1 MSGSGDATASEGM
14 TPELAAHLD
23 SVLIG
28 GREQRAIVISDH
40 DPSWATRAAV
50 LIHSIRLGLGPIALS
65 VEHIGSTSVPGLAAK
80 AIIDVLLVVR
90 DLDAEQTYVEPLQ
103 ALGLQ
108 LRVREA
114 GHRMLRTAELDVHL
128 HVLPRGTSEEVAYL
142 DLRDWLRVNTA
153 DRELYES
160 TKRALAARTWE
171 DMNLYADAKSE
182 VIGQVLARARQWRAT
197 RRIEEESRYHLG
209 TAHSP
214 CPPPAT

>member
-1 MSGSGDATASEGM
+1 MAQLMPDSGETTTERM
-14 TPELAAHLD
+14 TPQLAAHLD

-40 DPSWATRAAV
+40 DPSWATRAAA
-50 LIHSIRLGLGPIALS
+50 LIQSIRRALGPIALS

-90 DLDAEQTYVEPLQ
+90 DLDAEQMYVEPLQ

-114 GHRMLRTAELDVHL
+114 GHRMLRTADLDVHL
-128 HVLPRGTSEEVAYL
+128 HVLPPGTPEEVAYL

-160 TKRALAARTWE
+160 TKRALVARTWQ

-182 VIGQVLARARQWRAT
+182 VIAEVLARARRWRASEQC
-197 RRIEEESRYHLG
+197 R
-209 TAHSP
+209 
-214 CPPPAT
+214 